1 MLRKTDR
8 KMTVIFIFIAVIIA
22 AIIGVIGFRLVG
34 GYPTQTDIPSSPKVK
49 ASSPT
54 VIAPRTTITVT
65 TTVTKNLTKT
75 QTTKPTI
82 SSTGTLTATSTITI
96 VDTPVTASY
105 LCNNDKCGTL
115 MISLTCNPKILF
127 RRVAILK
134 IKNPNNETQRS
145 AAVSAMGNNFA
156 DVLPDGSVNPVK
168 INPGSYTLVLVN
180 EKNVQVP
187 QSRII
192 SSMGSVSVTT
202 GKITKYV
209 FKEYCR

>member
-1 MLRKTDR
+1 MK
-8 KMTVIFIFIAVIIA
+8 KGIIFLIIL
-22 AIIGVIGFRLVG
+22 VIGFCLVCG
-34 GYPTQTDIPSSPKVK
+34 CATQSEIPSSPKVITP
-49 ASSPT
+49 SPT
-54 VIAPRTTITVT
+54 VMAPRTSITIST
-65 TTVTKNLTKT
+65 TAIKELTKT

-134 IKNPNNETQRS
+134 IKNPNNDTERS
-145 AAVSAMGNNFA
+145 AAVAAMGNNFA
-156 DVLPDGSVNPVK
+156 DVLPDGSVNPVQV
-168 INPGSYTLVLVN
+168 NPGSYTLVLLN

-192 SSMGSVSVTT
+192 SSMGSASVAT

-209 FKEYCR
+209 FKEDCS

>member
-1 MLRKTDR
+1 MK
-8 KMTVIFIFIAVIIA
+8 KGIIFLIIL
-22 AIIGVIGFRLVG
+22 VIGFCLVCG
-34 GYPTQTDIPSSPKVK
+34 CAMQSEITSPPKMITPSPNVM
-49 ASSPT
+49 
-54 VIAPRTTITVT
+54 VPRTSITISTMAI
-65 TTVTKNLTKT
+65 KELTKT

-115 MISLTCNPKILF
+115 MISLTCNPRILF

-134 IKNPNNETQRS
+134 IKNPNNETERS
-145 AAVSAMGNNFA
+145 AAVAAMGNNFA
-156 DVLPDGSVNPVK
+156 EVLPDGSVNPVK
-168 INPGSYTLVLVN
+168 INPGSYTLVLLN

-192 SSMGSVSVTT
+192 SSMKSVSVAT

-209 FKEYCR
+209 FKEDCS

>member
-1 MLRKTDR
+1 MK
-8 KMTVIFIFIAVIIA
+8 KGIIFLIVW
-22 AIIGVIGFRLVG
+22 IIGFCLVCG
-34 GYPTQTDIPSSPKVK
+34 CTMQSETTSSPKVITP
-49 ASSPT
+49 SPT
-54 VIAPRTTITVT
+54 MMVPRTSITIST
-65 TTVTKNLTKT
+65 TAIKELTKT

-82 SSTGTLTATSTITI
+82 SPTGTPTGKSTITI
-96 VDTPVTASY
+96 VDTPVIDSY
-105 LCNNDKCGTL
+105 FCNSDKCGTL
-115 MISLTCNPKILF
+115 MISLTCNPRILF

-134 IKNPNNETQRS
+134 IKNPNNDTERS
-145 AAVSAMGNNFA
+145 AAVAAMGNNFA

-209 FKEYCR
+209 FKEDCR

>member
-1 MLRKTDR
+1 MK
-8 KMTVIFIFIAVIIA
+8 KGIIFLIIL
-22 AIIGVIGFRLVG
+22 VIGFCLVCG
-34 GYPTQTDIPSSPKVK
+34 CAMQSEITSPPKMITPSPNVM
-49 ASSPT
+49 
-54 VIAPRTTITVT
+54 VPRTSITIST
-65 TTVTKNLTKT
+65 TAIKELTKT

-115 MISLTCNPKILF
+115 MISLTCNPRILF

-134 IKNPNNETQRS
+134 IKNPNNETERS
-145 AAVSAMGNNFA
+145 AAVAAMGNNFA
-156 DVLPDGSVNPVK
+156 EVLPDGSVNPVK
-168 INPGSYTLVLVN
+168 INPGSYTLVLLN

-192 SSMGSVSVTT
+192 SSMKSVSVAT

-209 FKEYCR
+209 FKEDCS